1 MKKKVVARILALLLL
16 SASCIPASAF
26 NEPGTVGKPVVL
38 SAGAETVAYIDR
50 HDNLWIWGRTQYGM
64 MGVGKTSDYE
74 DTEDTF
80 YQKKPLK
87 IMENVRSVSLSA
99 SWSPYAAAIK
109 TDGSL
114 WMWGMNDQSQ
124 LGNGGKSITYLS
136 PYGTECTVQPTPV
149 KIMDDVAAVSCGT
162 GHTGAIKTDGSL
174 WMWGNNFSGQIG
186 NGEYRTEQKTPVK
199 VMDDVASVSCA
210 VTVPRQLKP
219 MENCGCGETQATM
232 LSTSAYMRAIP
243 LGSPIKPF
251 PIK

>member
-26 NEPGTVGKPVVL
+26 NEPGTVGKPVVR

-87 IMENVRSVSLSA
+87 IMENVRSISLGA
-99 SWSPYAAAIK
+99 SWSFPYAAAIK
-109 TDGSL
+109 MDGSL
-114 WMWGMNDQSQ
+114 WMWGTNDLSQ
-124 LGNGGKSITYLS
+124 LGNGGKGITYLS
-136 PYGTECTVQPTPV
+136 QYGTECIVQPTPV

-162 GHTGAIKTDGSL
+162 GHTGAKKPYGSIWL
-174 WMWGNNFSGQIG
+174 WVNNFCGQFGIG
-186 NGEYRTEQKTPVK
+186 
-199 VMDDVASVSCA
+199 
-210 VTVPRQLKP
+210 
-219 MENCGCGETQATM
+219 
-232 LSTSAYMRAIP
+232 
-243 LGSPIKPF
+243 
-251 PIK
+251 